1 MKLFRILLILVPAL
15 FVPGCMEVVSV
26 EYSDRDAAMNRNA
39 IGEAKWLPT
48 WLPADA
54 VNIRETH
61 VIDTNASWLVFRL
74 RSGALVLPENCRI
87 TARPEMPSKRVMRR
101 FPMFARDAWSRA
113 SASNGTFYLCNEGA
127 TTHWVTHDREM
138 DVVYSATVF

>member
-61 VIDTNASWLVFRL
+61 DIDTNASWLVFRL
-74 RSGALVLPENCRI
+74 RSGALVLPENCRR

-101 FPMFARDAWSRA
+101 FPVFARDAWSRA

-138 DVVYSATVF
+138 DLAYSATVF

>member
-1 MKLFRILLILVPAL
+1 MKLFRILLILALAL
-15 FVPGCMEVVSV
+15 FVPGCMEVVSA
-26 EYSDRDAAMNRNA
+26 EYADRDEAMNRNA

-61 VIDTNASWLVFRL
+61 DIDTNASWLVFHL
-74 RSGALVLPENCRI
+74 RSGALVLPENCSNA
-87 TARPEMPSKRVMRR
+87 ARPEMPGKRVMRR
-101 FPMFARDAWSRA
+101 LPLFARDARSRA
-113 SASNGTFYLCNEGA
+113 SASNGTFYLCTEGA

-138 DVVYSATVF
+138 DLVYSATVF